1 MAVTHSCKSSP
12 GYERLVFSINNMNYS
27 SLTTEQRAALDS
39 LKASYCKTSKQTS
52 ITDAEFETLVMTGLI
67 ECEAK
72 RLFDLAVQHL
82 AEGAKAM
89 SYDDRVALI
98 QNVESQIAP

>member
-1 MAVTHSCKSSP
+1 MAVTRSCKSLP
-12 GYERLVFSINNMNYS
+12 GYERLVFSNNTMNYS

-39 LKASYCKTSKQTS
+39 LKASYCEISKLTS

-67 ECEAK
+67 KGEAK
-72 RLFDLAVQHL
+72 RLFDLAVQRL

-98 QNVESQIAP
+98 QNVESQITP

>member
-1 MAVTHSCKSSP
+1 
-12 GYERLVFSINNMNYS
+12 MNFT
-27 SLTTEQRAALDS
+27 LNTEQRAALDS
-39 LKASYCKTSKQTS
+39 LKASYCETSKLTS

-67 ECEAK
+67 EGEAK
-72 RLFDLAVQHL
+72 RLFDLAVQRL

-98 QNVESQIAP
+98 QHVEAKITP

>member
-1 MAVTHSCKSSP
+1 
-12 GYERLVFSINNMNYS
+12 MN
-27 SLTTEQRAALDS
+27 LTLNTEQRAALDS
-39 LKASYCKTSKQTS
+39 LKASYCETSKLTS

-67 ECEAK
+67 EGEAK
-72 RLFDLAVQHL
+72 RLFDLAVQRL

-98 QNVESQIAP
+98 QNVEAKITA

>member
-1 MAVTHSCKSSP
+1 MA
-12 GYERLVFSINNMNYS
+12 FSNNPMNYP

-39 LKASYCKTSKQTS
+39 LKACYCETSKLPS

-67 ECEAK
+67 EGEAK
-72 RLFDLAVQHL
+72 RLFDLAVQRL

-89 SYDDRVALI
+89 PYDDRVAII
-98 QNVESQIAP
+98 QHVESKITP

>member
-1 MAVTHSCKSSP
+1 
-12 GYERLVFSINNMNYS
+12 MNYS

-72 RLFDLAVQHL
+72 RLFDLAVQRL

-98 QNVESQIAP
+98 QHVEAKITP

>member
-1 MAVTHSCKSSP
+1 
-12 GYERLVFSINNMNYS
+12 MNFT
-27 SLTTEQRAALDS
+27 LNTEQRAALDS
-39 LKASYCKTSKQTS
+39 LKESYCESSKLTS

-67 ECEAK
+67 EGEAK
-72 RLFDLAVQHL
+72 RLFDLAVQRL

-98 QNVESQIAP
+98 QHVEAKITP

>member
-1 MAVTHSCKSSP
+1 
-12 GYERLVFSINNMNYS
+12 MNFT
-27 SLTTEQRAALDS
+27 LNTEQRAALDS
-39 LKASYCKTSKQTS
+39 LKASYCETSKLTS

-67 ECEAK
+67 EGEAK
-72 RLFDLAVQHL
+72 RLFDLAVQRL

-98 QNVESQIAP
+98 QHVEAKIAP